1 MDRSKEVEYIQNMA
15 HYLNEEP
22 KLGLALQE
30 SYDAYRAREY
40 YILHKFP
47 TLDPRARDALL
58 EDLRE
63 EYDRKGIASITR
75 ILSNDPNIILGAYSR
90 LRKQIIKPSSR
101 AVVSKDSPPS
111 ARELM
116 DGEFDL
122 DEQVEDEQ
130 EVDDGSGGP
139 QDP

>member
-15 HYLNEEP
+15 HFLNEEP
-22 KLGLALQE
+22 KLGLALQDH
-30 SYDAYRAREY
+30 YDAYRAREY

-47 TLDPRARDALL
+47 TLNEKARDALL

-63 EYDRKGIASITR
+63 EYDRKGVAAITK

-101 AVVSKDSPPS
+101 AVVSKNSPPS

-122 DEQVEDEQ
+122 DEEIEGDER

-139 QDP
+139 